1 MTAETAAPLVANRY
15 RLDEVI
21 GSGAVGRVWRGE
33 DTVLRRA
40 VAVKEVPLPQ
50 HLMDDEREALRARV
64 MREAQAAA
72 RIHHPG
78 SVQVFDVVDEA
89 ERVYLVMELVDELT
103 LADVVATHGPLTPE
117 ATAAVGV
124 ELLGALEA
132 AHRVGIVHRDVKPR
146 NVMVLP
152 NGGVKLADFGIASL
166 RDDPRLTKTGM
177 VLGTPSYMAP
187 EQALGE
193 EAGPAS
199 DLWGTGA
206 LLYYAVEGE
215 PPFDRGEPIAT
226 LHAVVTGDPR
236 PSARAGALA
245 PVLTD
250 LLAKDPTERL
260 ALPEAKARL
269 ASIAAGSA
277 EDNER
282 TVAMAAAATR
292 AAPRPDATTVADR
305 TTVDPV
311 ADPPRQPERPAPA
324 TVATAPSSYPSRR
337 DDGDRRVPLAA
348 LAAILGVLALGAF
361 LLLRGGD
368 GDDGTETEADDGG
381 VAAVTTTTA
390 PGTTSAAPPSSSPSA
405 GPVADSTTTTTAEED
420 DGTTTTTASPTTTA
434 PPTAGDRP
442 AGVPATWVPYTAP
455 VGWSIW
461 HPPGWQPAPGAGRA
475 VNVTDPATG
484 DYLRV
489 DSVAQAGDDAVAA
502 WRRSSASFAGRYPD
516 YRELRIEETT
526 YQGYEAALWE
536 YTYQGQHATNLG
548 IVTPGPGYALN
559 FQTAESRW
567 AERQDLREAFEAGF
581 TIPD

>member
-15 RLDEVI
+15 RLDAVI
-21 GSGAVGRVWRGE
+21 GSGAVGRVWRGQ

-103 LADVVATHGPLTPE
+103 LADVVATQGPLSPE

-226 LHAVVTGDPR
+226 LHAVVTGEPR

-250 LLAKDPTERL
+250 LLAKDPTQRL

-269 ASIAAGSA
+269 ASIAAGSS

-292 AAPRPDATTVADR
+292 AAPRPDTTAVVDR
-305 TTVDPV
+305 PTPVPV
-311 ADPPRQPERPAPA
+311 ADPPRQPERLAPA
-324 TVATAPSSYPSRR
+324 TVATTPSTYPSRGPGR
-337 DDGDRRVPLAA
+337 SDRGVTLAV
-348 LAAILGVLALGAF
+348 LAAILGLLALAAF
-361 LLLRGGD
+361 LFLRPGDDDDGSATDVDD
-368 GDDGTETEADDGG
+368 GD
-381 VAAVTTTTA
+381 VAASTPSTA
-390 PGTTSAAPPSSSPSA
+390 PGTTSAAPPTSSPSA
-405 GPVADSTTTTTAEED
+405 GQVEGTTSTTA
-420 DGTTTTTASPTTTA
+420 DGTTTTTASTTTTA
-434 PPTAGDRP
+434 APTTGERP
-442 AGVPATWVPYTAP
+442 AGVPASWVPYTAP
-455 VGWSIW
+455 QVGWSIW
-461 HPPGWQPAPGAGRA
+461 HPPGWQAARGAGQA
-475 VNVTDPATG
+475 VNITDPATG

-489 DSVAQAGDDAVAA
+489 DSVAQAGDDAVAS
-502 WRRSSASFAGRYPD
+502 WRRSSASFADRYPD
-516 YRELRIEETT
+516 YRELRIEPTT

-548 IVTPGPGYALN
+548 IVTSGPGYALN

-567 AERQDLREAFEAGF
+567 AESQDVREAFEAGF

>member
-1 MTAETAAPLVANRY
+1 VTAETAAPLVANRY

-21 GSGAVGRVWRGE
+21 GSGAVGRVWRGQ

-226 LHAVVTGDPR
+226 LHAVVTGEPR
-236 PSARAGALA
+236 ASARAGAPRPGA
-245 PVLTD
+245 HGP
-250 LLAKDPTERL
+250 
-260 ALPEAKARL
+260 
-269 ASIAAGSA
+269 AGQG
-277 EDNER
+277 
-282 TVAMAAAATR
+282 
-292 AAPRPDATTVADR
+292 PDATTR
-305 TTVDPV
+305 RSPRPRHGWRRSPPG
-311 ADPPRQPERPAPA
+311 PPR
-324 TVATAPSSYPSRR
+324 
-337 DDGDRRVPLAA
+337 
-348 LAAILGVLALGAF
+348 
-361 LLLRGGD
+361 
-368 GDDGTETEADDGG
+368 
-381 VAAVTTTTA
+381 
-390 PGTTSAAPPSSSPSA
+390 TTSAPWRWLPQPRGRRRDPTPP
-405 GPVADSTTTTTAEED
+405 
-420 DGTTTTTASPTTTA
+420 
-434 PPTAGDRP
+434 R
-442 AGVPATWVPYTAP
+442 
-455 VGWSIW
+455 
-461 HPPGWQPAPGAGRA
+461 
-475 VNVTDPATG
+475 
-484 DYLRV
+484 
-489 DSVAQAGDDAVAA
+489 
-502 WRRSSASFAGRYPD
+502 
-516 YRELRIEETT
+516 
-526 YQGYEAALWE
+526 
-536 YTYQGQHATNLG
+536 
-548 IVTPGPGYALN
+548 
-559 FQTAESRW
+559 
-567 AERQDLREAFEAGF
+567 
-581 TIPD
+581 